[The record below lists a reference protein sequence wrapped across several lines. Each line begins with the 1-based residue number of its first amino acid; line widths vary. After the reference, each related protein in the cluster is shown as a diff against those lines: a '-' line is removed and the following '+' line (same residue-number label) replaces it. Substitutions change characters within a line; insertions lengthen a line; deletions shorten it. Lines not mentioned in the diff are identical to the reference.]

1 MMKRTSAIRAAVA
14 MTLVAGLS
22 LAGCGN
28 PTAGG
33 TADNVDTTAADYW
46 PDATKNLDGVNLTFW
61 VGQSDSKV
69 PVKVISDFEKATGA
83 KVDLQIIPDSYENNV
98 QTKITTGDMPDLATW
113 EPTNSMLAG
122 FVSTGK
128 LQQLDNAPWVDNYID
143 GVADLGQTKGHRYA
157 ALISP
162 VNVMGVWYNK
172 KVFEK
177 AGITETPKG
186 WDELVAAAK
195 KIKDSNAADSAFFEM
210 GGSQWGTQ
218 WAVQVQLAEA
228 ANDGLWDRVNS
239 GKEKFTD
246 STIMTAI
253 ENYKKLIDDGY
264 YNSDAGSATLDD
276 QAAALWEGKT
286 GMVIGN
292 NAQFN
297 VAAALADNDKTAIDE
312 NLGFFPISSKG
323 NISSLSPGAS
333 SAVVAFKTGDSTR
346 EAAAR
351 QFLSF
356 WMSDGYENFV
366 NDRALVSALKTVD
379 SPASVPQALL
389 DAASSIANSAPSMQS
404 AAIANPDL
412 YINLA
417 NMINGTATPEQVA
430 ETTQNQ
436 FAQIAKAQGAKGF

>member
-1 MMKRTSAIRAAVA
+1 MRKRMMVSAALAV
-14 MTLVAGLS
+14 TLVAGLS
-22 LAGCGN
+22 LSGCGN
-28 PTAGG
+28 PAAGG
-33 TADNVDTTAADYW
+33 NNSADTDTSAAGYW
-46 PDATKNLDGVNLTFW
+46 PDVTTKLDGVKLTFW

-69 PVKVISDFEKATGA
+69 PVKAISDFEKATGA
-83 KVDLQIIPDSYENNV
+83 KIDLQIIPDSYENNV

-128 LQQLDNAPWVDNYID
+128 LQQLDHAPWVKNYIP

-157 ALISP
+157 TLISP

-172 KVFEK
+172 NVFKK
-177 AGITETPKG
+177 AGITANPKG
-186 WDELVAAAK
+186 WNELVSDAQ
-195 KIKDSNAADSAFFEM
+195 KIKDTHAADSPFFEM

-228 ANDGLWDRVNS
+228 AKKGLWERVNT

-246 STIMTAI
+246 PTIMNAI
-253 ENYKKLIDDGY
+253 NNYKKLIDEGY
-264 YNSDAGSATLDD
+264 YNSNAGSATLDD
-276 QAAALWEGKT
+276 QAAALWKGKT

-297 VAAALADNDKTAIDE
+297 VAAALAGNDKKAIDE
-312 NLGFFPISSKG
+312 SLGFFPISSEG

-333 SAVVAFKTGDSTR
+333 SSVVAFKTGDKKR

-351 QFLSF
+351 QFLAF
-356 WMSDGYENFV
+356 WMSKGYKDFV
-366 NDRALVSALKTVD
+366 NNRKLVSALKTVK
-379 SPASVPQALL
+379 SPEGVPQALL
-389 DAASSIANSAPSMQS
+389 DAADSIGDSAPSMQS

-417 NMINGTATPEQVA
+417 NMINGTSTPEKVA
-430 ETTQNQ
+430 ESTQNQ